1 MLRARRAASAAH
13 LRPPTRRHE
22 RSRLSLSRQPC
33 WTAEVAL
40 LLLRSRR
47 AVLSFSSV
55 SGAAPRRVQLQWLRR
70 MSDCG
75 HLSQPHLIRPGL
87 TDCLN
92 PAERLP
98 LAANSS

>member
-13 LRPPTRRHE
+13 LQPSRRRHE

-47 AVLSFSSV
+47 AALSVQVQEQRRGVYSC
-55 SGAAPRRVQLQWLRR
+55 SG
-70 MSDCG
+70 CG
-75 HLSQPHLIRPGL
+75 ECQTVDTS
-87 TDCLN
+87 
-92 PAERLP
+92 
-98 LAANSS
+98 ANRI

>member
-40 LLLRSRR
+40 LLLQSRR
-47 AVLSFSSV
+47 AVLSVQVQEQRRGVYSC
-55 SGAAPRRVQLQWLRR
+55 SG
-70 MSDCG
+70 CG
-75 HLSQPHLIRPGL
+75 ECQTVDTS
-87 TDCLN
+87 
-92 PAERLP
+92 
-98 LAANSS
+98 ANRI